1 MLRKV
6 LLLTAALLVA
16 LVLVPGCGKA
26 TPSPTPTASPTPASS
41 PSPNLSPTPSPSP
54 TLPKEIRIGS
64 IMAMTGA
71 LAHMGCL
78 ISQGVKMA
86 IEDINA
92 AGGIAGSPAK
102 LLLEDSTT
110 EAKTA
115 LEAFK
120 KLVEVNGVQVVIGP
134 MISPAVMAIGPYAS
148 ERGVVFVTPSST
160 APMVAEQPWA
170 GKVCFRT
177 CPNDNFQG
185 KAMAKLVLDRGF
197 KQVAILVMDNPYG
210 VGIEKVAKE
219 ELEGKVDI
227 VTAVRYDPKKL
238 DYLTELGLIKDK
250 NPDCV
255 LHVGFH
261 DDGAVVYRQAMEMG
275 LDEIQ
280 WIAAEGVY
288 GFDFSLSK
296 DASEFMAKAVMGTA
310 LTSTGP
316 RYDEFAAKYEEK
328 WGEEPSVYCDTVYDA
343 TWLVAKA
350 IEKAGAYDGM
360 KIAQALHEV
369 GQSYPGASGVITF
382 NEKGDR
388 VSGTY
393 LVWKVEKLGE
403 GEYKFTRTGL
413 IPFE

>member
-1 MLRKV
+1 ML
-6 LLLTAALLVA
+6 
-16 LVLVPGCGKA
+16 
-26 TPSPTPTASPTPASS
+26 
-41 PSPNLSPTPSPSP
+41 
-54 TLPKEIRIGS
+54 I
-64 IMAMTGA
+64 
-71 LAHMGCL
+71 
-78 ISQGVKMA
+78 
-86 IEDINA
+86 
-92 AGGIAGSPAK
+92 
-102 LLLEDSTT
+102 
-110 EAKTA
+110 
-115 LEAFK
+115 
-120 KLVEVNGVQVVIGP
+120 
-134 MISPAVMAIGPYAS
+134 
-148 ERGVVFVTPSST
+148 
-160 APMVAEQPWA
+160 
-170 GKVCFRT
+170 
-177 CPNDNFQG
+177 
-185 KAMAKLVLDRGF
+185 
-197 KQVAILVMDNPYG
+197 MDNAYG

-219 ELEGKVDI
+219 ELDGKVDI
-227 VTAVRYDPKKL
+227 VADIRYDPKKL

-275 LDEIQ
+275 LDKIQ
-280 WIAAEGVY
+280 WVSAEGVY

-296 DASEFMAKAVMGTA
+296 DASEFMVKAVMGTA

-316 RYDEFAAKYEEK
+316 RYDEFVAKYKAK
-328 WGEEPSVYCDTVYDA
+328 WGEEPSVYCDTAYDA

-350 IEKAGAYDGM
+350 IEKAGAYDGV

>member
-1 MLRKV
+1 MLGK
-6 LLLTAALLVA
+6 LLLLVVALLVA

-26 TPSPTPTASPTPASS
+26 TPSPTPTATPT
-41 PSPNLSPTPSPSP
+41 PTPSPSLTPTP
-54 TLPKEIRIGS
+54 TLPNEIKIGS
-64 IMAMTGA
+64 VLAMTGA
-71 LAHMGCL
+71 LAHMGHL

-86 IEDINA
+86 IEEINA
-92 AGGIAGSPAK
+92 AGGIAGSSAK
-102 LLLEDSTT
+102 LLLEDTT
-110 EAKTA
+110 TDAKTA

-120 KLVEVNGVQVVIGP
+120 KLVEVDGVQVVIGP

-148 ERGVVFVTPSST
+148 ERGVVFISPSST
-160 APMVAEQPWA
+160 APTVAEQPWA
-170 GKVCFRT
+170 GKACFRT

-185 KAMAKLVLDRGF
+185 KALAKLILDKGF
-197 KQVAILVMDNPYG
+197 KRVAMLIMDNAYG

-219 ELEGKVDI
+219 ELDGKVDI
-227 VTAVRYDPKKL
+227 VADIRYDPKKL

-275 LDEIQ
+275 LDKIQ
-280 WIAAEGVY
+280 WVSAEGVY

-296 DASEFMAKAVMGTA
+296 DASEFMVKAVMGTA

-316 RYDEFAAKYEEK
+316 RYDEFVAKYKAK
-328 WGEEPSVYCDTVYDA
+328 WGEEPSVYCDTAYDA

-350 IEKAGAYDGM
+350 IEKAGAYDGV

>member
-1 MLRKV
+1 
-6 LLLTAALLVA
+6 
-16 LVLVPGCGKA
+16 
-26 TPSPTPTASPTPASS
+26 
-41 PSPNLSPTPSPSP
+41 
-54 TLPKEIRIGS
+54 
-64 IMAMTGA
+64 
-71 LAHMGCL
+71 MGHL

-86 IEDINA
+86 IEEINA

-102 LLLEDSTT
+102 LLLEDTAT

-120 KLVEVNGVQVVIGP
+120 KLVEVDGVQVVIGP

-148 ERGVVFVTPSST
+148 ERGVVFISPSST
-160 APMVAEQPWA
+160 APIVAEQPWA
-170 GKVCFRT
+170 GKACFRT

-185 KAMAKLVLDRGF
+185 KALAKLILDKGF
-197 KQVAILVMDNPYG
+197 KRVAMLIMDNAYG

-219 ELEGKVDI
+219 ELDGKVDI
-227 VTAVRYDPKKL
+227 VADIRYDPKKL

-275 LDEIQ
+275 LDKIQ
-280 WIAAEGVY
+280 WVSAEGVY

-296 DASEFMAKAVMGTA
+296 DASEFMVKAVMGTA

-316 RYDEFAAKYEEK
+316 RYDEFVAKYKAK
-328 WGEEPSVYCDTVYDA
+328 WGEEPSVYCDTAYDA

-350 IEKAGAYDGM
+350 IEKAGAYDGV